1 MSAVRSKA
9 IRRAGL
15 VVTAAALVT
24 AALGAVG
31 AGASQLVDRNATD
44 VTLQVNDRDEAL
56 LTYTVQGRV
65 RHVLAWGAV
74 NALPPTEGGQQE
86 RLQLDYSGGYG
97 KYFAQNTAAQKLV
110 AAFRKIRFTPGYL
123 AKPVTRELQQTQQA
137 ADLYWKTA
145 FHGGCLPYDGPPLA
159 WALIT
164 CKAPDGSY
172 WAVQQWQRGLPDY
185 GVQPDGAKS
194 AWELRLSHWTGA
206 LPVLTVHTDWSW
218 RRWDHLYG
226 QLTYLGQAAYGF
238 LSSSL
243 GQPLDGFGRNVYVD
257 TYDSAYGPGWRRENS
272 VLTHK
277 GTGVFCYS
285 VNPHG
290 DHPAGKGS
298 EYRVTVIGPGV
309 TPDLMWQGPA
319 PGRYS
324 PPADAAANARIAALH
339 DRLCRP
345 N

>member
-1 MSAVRSKA
+1 VLW
-9 IRRAGL
+9 AGL
-15 VVTAAALVT
+15 AVAAAGLVT
-24 AALGAVG
+24 AALGAG
-31 AGASQLVDRNATD
+31 RAGASQLIDRNATN
-44 VTLQVNDRDEAL
+44 VTLQVNDRGEAL
-56 LTYTVQGRV
+56 LTYTAHGHV

-74 NALPPTEGGQQE
+74 NALPPTEGAQQV
-86 RLQLDYSGGYG
+86 RLELDYSGGYG
-97 KYFAQNTAAQKLV
+97 KYFAQDASAQKLV
-110 AAFRKIRFTPGYL
+110 AAFRRIRFTPGYL
-123 AKPVTRELQQTQQA
+123 ANPVTRELQQTQQA
-137 ADLYWKTA
+137 ADLYWKTG

-172 WAVQQWQRGLPDY
+172 WAVQQWQRALPDY
-185 GVQPDGAKS
+185 GVQPDAAQS
-194 AWELRLSHWTGA
+194 VRELRLSHWTGA

-226 QLTYLGQAAYGF
+226 RLTYLGQPAYGF

-243 GQPLDGFGRNVYVD
+243 GKPLDGFGRNVYVD

-272 VLTHK
+272 ALTHR

-285 VNPHG
+285 VNPHR
-290 DHPAGKGS
+290 DHPAGTGS

-309 TPDLMWQGPA
+309 TPDLMWQGRA
-319 PGRYS
+319 PGPYS
-324 PPADAAANARIAALH
+324 ASADAAANAQIAALH
-339 DRLCRP
+339 DSLCRP